1 MIAIKS
7 LDDVTDG
14 INFMQGNI
22 DLISGDIV
30 IEVYKID

>member
-1 MIAIKS
+1 
-7 LDDVTDG
+7 VTDG

-30 IEVYKID
+30 IEVYKVDWVKL